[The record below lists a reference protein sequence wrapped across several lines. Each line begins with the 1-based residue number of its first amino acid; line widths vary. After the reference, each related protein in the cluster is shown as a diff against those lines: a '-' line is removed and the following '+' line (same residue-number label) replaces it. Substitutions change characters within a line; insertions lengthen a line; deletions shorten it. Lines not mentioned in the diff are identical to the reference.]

1 MKIMMILT
9 MTARSRMKITT
20 SPNKII
26 MTLKIITT
34 TPIMSAMSPVKSMRI
49 PGRHLAVI
57 EMGTKK
63 IATTQEQKRAV
74 IATTLMNIMM
84 NLLPEQKRT
93 VITAS
98 PVKILMSLL
107 LKPKRAVIVMNR
119 VQALRI

>member
-1 MKIMMILT
+1 M
-9 MTARSRMKITT
+9 ARFDKITE
-20 SPNKII
+20 
-26 MTLKIITT
+26 LRVEHITKRF
-34 TPIMSAMSPVKSMRI
+34 PGVLASADISLCVGEHQI
-49 PGRHLAVI
+49 LALVG
-57 EMGTKK
+57 ENGAGK
-63 IATTQEQKRAV
+63 
-74 IATTLMNIMM
+74 TTLMNIMM